1 MSAIAFRFHPA
12 RLVAKHLIGLFASS
26 QAAVAVMLHA
36 AWVFLLL
43 VGLLIPD
50 TRDASASAGASLGRL
65 LLRALEWIGA
75 MERSGGH
82 YHADMGTVTRALAA
96 LTPVIYIGRFLI
108 EHLRRGRPAWSMW
121 RKAMLSMAIAACGY
135 ALALAM
141 LPDDAAGLWG
151 MGVVAVVLTG
161 MATFWALLV
170 RKACDALL
178 RMAQPAE
185 EPKLP

>member
-12 RLVAKHLIGLFASS
+12 RLVAKHLLGLFASS

-43 VGLLIPD
+43 AGLLIPD
-50 TRDASASAGASLGRL
+50 ARDASTSASASLGRS

-96 LTPVIYIGRFLI
+96 LTPMIYLGRLLI
-108 EHLRRGRPAWSMW
+108 EHLRRGRAVWSLW

-151 MGVVAVVLTG
+151 VGVIAAVLTG

-178 RMAQPAE
+178 RMAQPVAE
-185 EPKLP
+185 PELR